1 MLTRVYCRCNS
12 GHYFIGECCPYD
24 GWSSNASKELTEA
37 TARLAEM
44 GVQPSMEELR
54 KAGVSNATL
63 WRTIIVTFGTGASV
77 FDAFSPQSYV
87 IEGETKPPVK
97 LGPGFK

>member
-12 GHYFIGECCPYD
+12 GHYFIGESCPYD
-24 GWSSNASKELTEA
+24 GWSSEATKELTA
-37 TARLAEM
+37 AAARLAEL
-44 GVQPSMEELR
+44 GLQPSLEELR
-54 KAGVSNATL
+54 KTGVSNATL
-63 WRTIIVTFGTGASV
+63 WRTIIVTFGSGASV

-87 IEGETKPPVK
+87 VNGEAKPPTK